1 MLKTSILL
9 TVTILLAST
18 ASSAADLNTTRIDR
32 REENQQR
39 RIDQGVGSGALTG
52 REAARLEKGQQ
63 HIGTL
68 EERAAADGRVSGR
81 ERARIER
88 AQNIQSRRIA
98 RQKHDAQ
105 RR

>member
-1 MLKTSILL
+1 MWIVATA
-9 TVTILLAST
+9 LAST
-18 ASSAADLNTTRIDR
+18 ALSAADLNATRIDR

-52 REAARLEKGQQ
+52 REAARLERGQQ
-63 HIGTL
+63 HVETL
-68 EERAAADGRVSGR
+68 EERAAADGRITGN

-88 AQNIQSRRIA
+88 AENIQSRHIA